1 MIFRRKK
8 IRITFMSVI
17 ESMRIE
23 IRGRK
28 MAKPDLNRTKL
39 SVIIMR
45 EDSGWKR

>member
-1 MIFRRKK
+1 
-8 IRITFMSVI
+8 MSVI

-39 SVIIMR
+39 SVAR
-45 EDSGWKR
+45 RFRLEAVNLWWDHKTFDE